1 MLSITRDK
9 EETLMKLGVNSV
21 LFKPFSVMEA
31 FRGIKQAGYDGVELS
46 AIPMMNPHLK
56 LTTPAE
62 IAQSIADIK
71 AAQAETGLALLSM
84 ELASQ
89 DPALLRK
96 AAAAAKELG
105 VPIINVGPTGKTGEE
120 GGVAACT
127 ATIRNSAAICKAYGV
142 TLCMKAHVG
151 AAVYNT
157 PTTQELMDGVPNDN
171 FGVDMDPS
179 HIIRAGEK
187 PEEALPGIASRV
199 KHIHIRDC
207 KLPDPNAEPPIM
219 PNGQPAPKGVI
230 PPGPPALQ
238 ACGRGDID
246 LMGYFKA
253 LVAVKYDGPVCLE
266 VIGPDQTYDAA
277 CAVASES
284 FGYMNALLKI
294 LGDR

>member
-1 MLSITRDK
+1 
-9 EETLMKLGVNSV
+9 MKLGVNSV
-21 LFKPFSVMEA
+21 LFKPFSTLEA
-31 FRGIKQAGYDGVELS
+31 FKGIKQAGYDGVELS

-56 LTTPAE
+56 LSSPEA
-62 IAQSIADIK
+62 ICQSIAEIK
-71 AAQAETGLALLSM
+71 AAQAETGLELLSM

-96 AAAAAKELG
+96 ACKAAVELG
-105 VPIINVGPTGKTGEE
+105 VPIINVGPIGKTGEA
-120 GGVAACT
+120 GGVEKCAEAVK
-127 ATIRNSAAICKAYGV
+127 NSAAICKAYGV

-157 PTTQELMDGVPNDN
+157 PTTQQLMEIVKNDN

-179 HIIRAGEK
+179 HIIRAGEN
-187 PEEALPGIASRV
+187 PAEALPGIANGV

-246 LMGYFKA
+246 LVGYFKA
-253 LVAVKYDGPVCLE
+253 LIAVNYEGPVCLE
-266 VIGPDQTYDAA
+266 VIGPELSYAAA
-277 CAVASES
+277 CAIASES
-284 FGYMNALLKI
+284 FGYMNAILKF
-294 LGDR
+294 LGNR